1 MGWLANE
8 TLRELRGGRLGRFGR
23 FIYGGPCTLMSE
35 SANRYPPPGMLR
47 PALDAPCS
55 KADAPLPLGRSP
67 SSDVAVRSNRERS
80 RALSVAE
87 LPNEVGRASA

>member
-1 MGWLANE
+1 MGC
-8 TLRELRGGRLGRFGR
+8 FGR

-35 SANRYPPPGMLR
+35 SANRHPTAGMLR
-47 PALDAPCS
+47 QALDAPCS
-55 KADAPLPLGRSP
+55 KFDAPLPLGRSP

-87 LPNEVGRASA
+87 LPNEVGRAST